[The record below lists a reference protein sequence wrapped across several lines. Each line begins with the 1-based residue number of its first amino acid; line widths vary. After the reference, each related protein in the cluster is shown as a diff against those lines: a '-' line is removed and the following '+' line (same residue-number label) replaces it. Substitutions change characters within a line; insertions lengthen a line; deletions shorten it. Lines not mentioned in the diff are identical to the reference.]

1 MFQSTHSTKTTIFTV
16 IRDTVRGRRRKKDDI
31 DTMLAIEWLFS
42 ERAERLKVAAQS
54 DFLGS

>member
-42 ERAERLKVAAQS
+42 ERAEGLQVAAES